1 MQKHN
6 EIFNQPNDTKSRKT
20 IRIEQRAANGYKVG
34 GIQKRFDVDGAR
46 KWAELVQRYGSAN
59 YSNFKEWRAQ
69 IKQRCI

>member
-6 EIFNQPNDTKSRKT
+6 EILNQPNDSKNRKT
-20 IRIEQRAANGYKVG
+20 VRTEQRAANGYKVG
-34 GIQKRFDVDGAR
+34 GIQKRFDADGAR